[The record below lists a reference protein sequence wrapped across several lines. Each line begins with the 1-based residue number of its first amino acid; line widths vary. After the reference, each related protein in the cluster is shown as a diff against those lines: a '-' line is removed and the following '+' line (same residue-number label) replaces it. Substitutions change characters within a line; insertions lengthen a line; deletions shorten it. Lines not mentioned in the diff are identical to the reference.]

1 MADFPPGYSNLH
13 PLGSDE
19 LGTTYQARQD
29 GPERGVALRILD
41 LVLPSRPARRQLHS
55 SCLAA
60 ISLNGHRG
68 ILDLHDAGFTP
79 GNRPFIATGL
89 PAGSLAGHL
98 ARHGPVPA
106 EQAASLAAALA
117 ETLAAAHGQGVL
129 HLDVRPENVVHTAAA
144 PLLAYFGVSRAVAT
158 AGQAELPPGCLVH
171 AAREMF
177 GWDTPGP
184 PADVY
189 GLASTLY
196 AALAGQAP
204 YAAEARVGRAA
215 LYQRVLRGGPPPVPH
230 PGVPPGL
237 LTLIAAMMDPDPA
250 SRPALAE
257 VAAGLGRFGAPGAGW
272 AIFGGTRT
280 APAAAEPAE
289 QVAASLPL
297 PRHAAVTPLMSA
309 GEPFPEPTPASQ
321 PAPPASAWERPT
333 PTSPTPT
340 SPTPTSPTPTS
351 PTQPGFW
358 TRMPTAATS
367 PDPGPGSGMRNRH
380 AGLILLL
387 SAGVAA
393 LLTGFVWG
401 MGTSPNPRP
410 GPPIPTVRA
419 TSTAI
424 LMSPSQ
430 QAQYQVTRVRVTPR
444 PGGAR
449 IRWSAPARTAG
460 VTAFIVVAELTG
472 RAEQE
477 HTVGARR
484 HGTVFA
490 GLRAGRRYCFVIGT
504 VVETASGQV
513 GTATAPLACARIR

>member
-1 MADFPPGYSNLH
+1 MADFPPGYSDLH

-41 LVLPSRPARRQLHS
+41 LVLPGRPARRQVHS

-79 GNRPFIATGL
+79 GNRPFLATGL

-215 LYQRVLRGGPPPVPH
+215 LYQRVLRGGPPPVPR

-257 VAAGLGRFGAPGAGW
+257 VAAGLGRFGAPDAAW

-280 APAAAEPAE
+280 APAAAAQAE

-309 GEPFPEPTPASQ
+309 TS
-321 PAPPASAWERPT
+321 PT

-351 PTQPGFW
+351 PTQPGFR

-367 PDPGPGSGMRNRH
+367 PDPGPGSGRRNRH

-387 SAGVAA
+387 SAGAVA
-393 LLTGFVWG
+393 LLAGFVWG
-401 MGTSPNPRP
+401 MVTSPNPRP

-419 TSTAI
+419 TSAAI
-424 LMSPSQ
+424 PMSPSQ

-477 HTVGARR
+477 HTVGARG

-504 VVETASGQV
+504 VVETASGQA